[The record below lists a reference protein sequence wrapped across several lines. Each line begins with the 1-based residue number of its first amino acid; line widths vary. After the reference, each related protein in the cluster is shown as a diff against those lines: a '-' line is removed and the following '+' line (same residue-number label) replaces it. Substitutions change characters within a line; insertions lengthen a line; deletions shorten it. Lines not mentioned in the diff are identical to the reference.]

1 MTDSKQHKRLS
12 KTLEIC
18 TLRRVALCHFIIFHA
33 RTRMGIN
40 KSTQRNPAH
49 WSILKVVDAL
59 KFVDGNGPQN
69 AIGNRRSKS
78 ASRPAKNDTK
88 RRLNPAESATD
99 TNVSDHVF
107 VSMLLHDMHPLQVLA
122 SLLTGFAHKR
132 LRLRLTR
139 SKHHVRSKCPFSER
153 SRKKANCGHMCG
165 CAILAL
171 FWSKLP

>member
-1 MTDSKQHKRLS
+1 MTNLQPNKKPS
-12 KTLEIC
+12 KTQGIY
-18 TLRRVALCHFIIFHA
+18 TLRRVALGHFIIFHA

-171 FWSKLP
+171 LWSKLP